1 MHFCSLY
8 LVNVHYICLEFGKNA
23 LFPDSYAYVGR
34 RNDPLSSPL
43 NLQWSRYSTNHF
55 EEKYWWNI
63 FKKGCS
69 MQKGRIWGLGR
80 KWCAIIETWYWP
92 IFSVGLTEN
101 RLNYLPTKFEID
113 RTMGT
118 HLNSILKFKI
128 RFSQNG
134 FLGDTPF
141 LKRRVQL
148 HYVFNFW
155 CEVVLSD

>member
-1 MHFCSLY
+1 MHLFQVCTPMLGGEMTPFPP
-8 LVNVHYICLEFGKNA
+8 LWIC
-23 LFPDSYAYVGR
+23 
-34 RNDPLSSPL
+34 
-43 NLQWSRYSTNHF
+43 QWSSYLTNHF

-80 KWCAIIETWYWP
+80 KWCARIEAWYWP
-92 IFSVGLTEN
+92 IFSVGSTEN

-148 HYVFNFW
+148 FSKTISFKLQNLKW
-155 CEVVLSD
+155 TWWKTVLSLVFFRQDLAVN